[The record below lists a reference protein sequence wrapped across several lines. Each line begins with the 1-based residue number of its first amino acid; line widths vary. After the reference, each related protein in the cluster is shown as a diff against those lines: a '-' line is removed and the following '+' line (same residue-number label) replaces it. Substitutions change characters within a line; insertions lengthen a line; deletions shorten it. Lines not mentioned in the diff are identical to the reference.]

1 MTDVDE
7 AERLSSQRPGMLM
20 VMTGMFLF
28 QQFAYFTQPP
38 ATGRAVDYVRIG
50 AWIFLALVVLAA
62 LLTGGFWQKSKA
74 VRALM
79 EDDVTRANRADA
91 LRLGFGLAMAAA
103 IGLFAFSGPGGL
115 TAREVI
121 HIIVS
126 AGLGASLLR
135 FGFLERRA
143 HRVG

>member
-1 MTDVDE
+1 MNHVDE
-7 AERLSSQRPGMLM
+7 AERLGSRRPGMLM
-20 VMTGMFLF
+20 GMTFLFLF

-38 ATGRAVDYVRIG
+38 AERMVDYVRIG
-50 AWIFLALVVLAA
+50 AWYLLAFVVLAT
-62 LLTGGFWQKSKA
+62 LLTGGFWLNPKA
-74 VRALM
+74 VRTLM

-91 LRLGFGLAMAAA
+91 LRLGFGLAMATA
-103 IGLFAFSGPGGL
+103 IVLFAVSGPGGL

-126 AGLGASLLR
+126 AGLGASMLR

-143 HRVG
+143 HSLG

>member
-1 MTDVDE
+1 MSEVEE
-7 AERLSSQRPGMLM
+7 AERLGSSRPGMLM

-38 ATGRAVDYVRIG
+38 ATGRPVDYVRIG
-50 AWIFLALVVLAA
+50 GWLLLALVMLSA

-91 LRLGFGLAMAAA
+91 LRLGFSLAMVAA
-103 IGLFAFSGPGGL
+103 IGLYAVSGPGGL

-126 AGLGASLLR
+126 AGLGASMLR

-143 HRVG
+143 HSLG

>member
-1 MTDVDE
+1 MSDVEE
-7 AERLSSQRPGMLM
+7 AERLSSRRPGMLM

-38 ATGRAVDYVRIG
+38 AGRGVDYVRIG
-50 AWIFLALVVLAA
+50 AWYLLALTSLAA
-62 LLTGGFWQKSKA
+62 LLTGGFWLRSKA
-74 VRALM
+74 IRALL

-103 IGLFAFSGPGGL
+103 IGLYAVSGPAGL

-143 HRVG
+143 HRLG

>member
-1 MTDVDE
+1 MSDVEE
-7 AERLSSQRPGMLM
+7 AERLSSRRPGMLM
-20 VMTGMFLF
+20 AMTGLFLF

-38 ATGRAVDYVRIG
+38 AERAVDYVRIG
-50 AWIFLALVVLAA
+50 AWFLLALVILAA
-62 LLTGGFWQKSKA
+62 LLTGGFWLKPKA

-103 IGLFAFSGPGGL
+103 IGLYGVSGPGGL
-115 TAREVI
+115 TAREAI
-121 HIIVS
+121 QIIVS
-126 AGLGASLLR
+126 AGLGASMLR

-143 HRVG
+143 HRLG

>member
-1 MTDVDE
+1 MSDVEE
-7 AERLSSQRPGMLM
+7 AERLSSRRPGMLM

-28 QQFAYFTQPP
+28 QQFAYFTNPP
-38 ATGRAVDYVRIG
+38 AAERGVDYVRIG
-50 AWIFLALVVLAA
+50 AWLLLALVVLAA

-74 VRALM
+74 LRALV

-91 LRLGFGLAMAAA
+91 LRLGFGLAMATA
-103 IGLFAFSGPGGL
+103 IGLYAVSGSGGL

-126 AGLGASLLR
+126 VGLGASLLR

-143 HRVG
+143 HSLG

>member
-1 MTDVDE
+1 
-7 AERLSSQRPGMLM
+7 M

-38 ATGRAVDYVRIG
+38 ATGRVVEYVRIG
-50 AWIFLALVVLAA
+50 AWFLLAFVMLAA
-62 LLTGGFWQKSKA
+62 MLTGGFWQKSKA
-74 VRALM
+74 VRALL

-91 LRLGFGLAMAAA
+91 L
-103 IGLFAFSGPGGL
+103 FAVSGPGGL

-126 AGLGASLLR
+126 VGLGAAMLR

-143 HRVG
+143 HSLG

>member
-1 MTDVDE
+1 MSDVDE
-7 AERLSSQRPGMLM
+7 AERLSSRRPGMLM
-20 VMTGMFLF
+20 SMTFLFLF

-38 ATGRAVDYVRIG
+38 AHRVVDYVRIG
-50 AWIFLALVVLAA
+50 AWYLLALVILAA
-62 LLTGGFWQKSKA
+62 LLTGGFWLKPKA

-103 IGLFAFSGPGGL
+103 IGLYAVSGPGGL

-126 AGLGASLLR
+126 VGLGASMLR

-143 HRVG
+143 NRPG

>member
-1 MTDVDE
+1 MSDVDE
-7 AERLSSQRPGMLM
+7 AERLSSSRPGMMM

-38 ATGRAVDYVRIG
+38 TTGRAVDYVRIF
-50 AWIFLALVVLAA
+50 AWLLLALVVLAA

-79 EDDVTRANRADA
+79 EDEVTRANRADA
-91 LRLGFGLAMAAA
+91 LRLGFGLAMVAA
-103 IGLFAFSGPGGL
+103 IGLYAVSGPAGL

-135 FGFLERRA
+135 FAFLERRA
-143 HRVG
+143 HRLG

>member
-1 MTDVDE
+1 MSDVDE
-7 AERLSSQRPGMLM
+7 AERLGSSRPGMLM
-20 VMTGMFLF
+20 AMTGVFLF

-38 ATGRAVDYVRIG
+38 ETGRAVDYVRIG
-50 AWIFLALVVLAA
+50 AWLLLALTVLAA
-62 LLTGGFWQKSKA
+62 LLTGGFWQKSKT

-91 LRLGFGLAMAAA
+91 LHLGFGLAMAAA
-103 IGLFAFSGPGGL
+103 IGLFAVSGPGGL

-121 HIIVS
+121 HIVVS

-135 FGFLERRA
+135 FGYLERRA
-143 HRVG
+143 HRLG

>member
-1 MTDVDE
+1 MSDVDE
-7 AERLSSQRPGMLM
+7 AERLSSSRPGMLIA
-20 VMTGMFLF
+20 MTGLFLF

-50 AWIFLALVVLAA
+50 AWLLVALTILAA

-91 LRLGFGLAMAAA
+91 LRLGFGLAMATA
-103 IGLFAFSGPGGL
+103 IGLFAVSGPGGL

-126 AGLGASLLR
+126 AGLGVSMLR

-143 HRVG
+143 HSLG

>member
-1 MTDVDE
+1 MSDVEE
-7 AERLSSQRPGMLM
+7 AERLSSRRPGMLM

-28 QQFAYFTQPP
+28 QQFAYFDRPP
-38 ATGRAVDYVRIG
+38 AAERAVDYLRIG
-50 AWIFLALVVLAA
+50 AWYLLGLVVLAA

-79 EDDVTRANRADA
+79 EDEGTRANRADA
-91 LRLGFGLAMAAA
+91 LRLGFGLAMATA
-103 IGLFAFSGPGGL
+103 IGLYAVSGPGGL

-121 HIIVS
+121 HIVVS
-126 AGLGASLLR
+126 VGLGASLLR

-143 HRVG
+143 HRLG

>member
-1 MTDVDE
+1 MSDVEE

-20 VMTGMFLF
+20 AMTGLFLF

-38 ATGRAVDYVRIG
+38 ATGRVVDYVRIG
-50 AWIFLALVVLAA
+50 AWYLLALVVLAA

-103 IGLFAFSGPGGL
+103 IGLFAF
-115 TAREVI
+115 
-121 HIIVS
+121 
-126 AGLGASLLR
+126 
-135 FGFLERRA
+135 
-143 HRVG
+143 